1 MRHIWRT
8 ILFAVFAA
16 GFLISAP
23 LVVLYT
29 AGYRYQFGA
38 NHVVKAGVLSL
49 TSIPK
54 GASVK
59 LNGILNSKHTPAVI
73 DNLFPGDVKVRVEKS
88 GYSSWEKTLPITSGE
103 STFVPS
109 AVLFL
114 DGTPTQSVDA
124 PNVLTA
130 VPFDSSTFAYLVN
143 NPNTKGIELF
153 VHDSGFLQDRS
164 LLKLQTH
171 SNATYTLSWSTDGQY
186 LLLDELS
193 TKNVYTLI
201 NVQSATVVPLPI
213 PSLTEARF
221 DVGSNHT
228 VLYRTG
234 TELHAFGIDAD
245 ASFPKKFVADD
256 VQHKDGKLIAV
267 QSKDQSIVSYID
279 SSNVASI
286 IAYLP
291 LGTYRF
297 VSAPSSLIMLEETTR
312 HHLILLDPSRQQP
325 LLFNEEATLF
335 EWSTD
340 QNRLAFS
347 NTFDTKVFSLDSGQ
361 IDTITRFSDP
371 LTTLSWYPLGDELI
385 YSQGTHT
392 YALEL
397 DRRDVRNV
405 IDLIQNFSVEAI
417 WISKDGSKLN
427 FLGNKNGTAPTVYER
442 ILQK

>member
-1 MRHIWRT
+1 MRHLWRT
-8 ILFAVFAA
+8 ILFAVFTA

-59 LNGILNSKHTPAVI
+59 LNGILNSKRTPAVI
-73 DNLFPGDVKVRVEKS
+73 DNLFPGDVNIQVEKT
-88 GYSSWEKTLPITSGE
+88 GYSSWKKTLPIASGE

-109 AVLFL
+109 ALLFL

-124 PNVLTA
+124 TNILA
-130 VPFDSSTFAYLVN
+130 AASFDSSTFAYLN
-143 NPNTKGIELF
+143 SLPNTKGLELF

-164 LLKLQTH
+164 ILKLQAH
-171 SNATYTLSWSTDGQY
+171 PNSTYTLSWSKDGQY
-186 LLLDELS
+186 LLLKEFS
-193 TKNVYTLI
+193 SKNVYTLI
-201 NVQSATVVPLPI
+201 SMQNATVIPLPTAAV
-213 PSLTEARF
+213 TEARF
-221 DVGSNHT
+221 DVGSSHT
-228 VLYRTG
+228 IIYRIG
-234 TELHAFGIDAD
+234 TELRAFGIDAD
-245 ASFPKKFVADD
+245 VSFPKKFIADD

-279 SSNVASI
+279 SANVASI

-312 HHLILLDPSRQQP
+312 HHLILLDPLRQQP

-335 EWSTD
+335 EWSSD

-405 IDLIQNFSVEAI
+405 IDLIQNFSIQTI

-427 FLGNKNGTAPTVYER
+427 FLGNKTGTAPTIYER
-442 ILQK
+442 KLQK